1 MEKKEL
7 KKRLDRFIK
16 DKGLVVEVKRPT
28 VKTEKPEPSKWYE
41 LNETIEIEFKSKRL
55 LTFIEQELD
64 KAREEGFVSGYVE
77 ANGDCNMLLKW
88 KSYKQ
93 PKRTQVQAI
102 KTTEE
107 KQEKYLKKY
116 IKLKQ

>member
-1 MEKKEL
+1 MMDEL
-7 KKRLDRFIK
+7 EVDNDILTNGYIEDR
-16 DKGLVVEVKRPT
+16 VR
-28 VKTEKPEPSKWYE
+28 E
-41 LNETIEIEFKSKRL
+41 LEDLRD
-55 LTFIEQELD
+55 QELD